1 MFQSWS
7 VYHCE
12 NDLELKRSKLGELEL
27 LLLVEDFNININ
39 DPSEHINQLANSK
52 EFIQKSINNFKRYQ

>member
-1 MFQSWS
+1 M
-7 VYHCE
+7 
-12 NDLELKRSKLGELEL
+12 KRSKLGELEL

-39 DPSEHINQLANSK
+39 DLNEHINQLVNSK